1 MDNNKNSIFWSGRAI
16 KGTLV
21 IREYLEVKFTQ
32 REIDNFYL
40 LLHSFEKRVI
50 PNPKLYPKSE
60 KNAKF
65 HRAVLSKQLSVFY
78 SFSKRTIRVIAVVDN
93 RMGFSKWP

>member
-1 MDNNKNSIFWSGRAI
+1 MDKKISIFWSGRAI

-21 IREYLEVKFTQ
+21 IREYLQLKYIQ

-40 LLHSFEKRVI
+40 LLESFEKRVI
-50 PNPKLYPKSE
+50 PNPKLYPKST
-60 KNAKF
+60 KNSKF

-78 SFSKRTIRVIAVVDN
+78 SVSKNAIRVIAVVDN